1 MDVGESKKLLGEA
14 VLGNPTFFRDL
25 SPGTLPGSHS
35 EESRKISCD
44 SEKEKGRINIVKYSL
59 SILYNKGMLLQRK
72 DFITAYP
79 NWEKGI
85 STITTYSSLSV
96 SMIVD
101 KYENYL

>member
-25 SPGTLPGSHS
+25 PPGTLPGSHS

-44 SEKEKGRINIVKYSL
+44 SEKEKGRINIVKYFL
-59 SILYNKGMLLQRK
+59 SILYNKGMLSREKTL
-72 DFITAYP
+72 TAYP

-85 STITTYSSLSV
+85 STITTYSSLSA
-96 SMIVD
+96 STIVD